1 MARNW
6 GLGAGIS
13 SVPVM
18 FSSAQMARFYARML
32 ETDGDGSIEDVF
44 EDVFAIAVALV

>member
-44 EDVFAIAVALV
+44 AIAVALV